1 LTVFLEHPQT
11 PMDNNKGENSL
22 RNPAT
27 GRKNYYGSGAVWSAN
42 LAAMLFSIL
51 QTVILWG
58 LNPRHWL
65 QVYLTACVENGGFA
79 PTDLTPFLPWTMDE
93 ARRHALKQPLKLDF
107 PEQPAPLDSS

>member
-1 LTVFLEHPQT
+1 VFVNYPQT
-11 PMDNNKGENSL
+11 PMDNNKGENSI

-27 GRKNYYGSGAVWSAN
+27 GRKNYYGSGAVWSAD

-51 QTVILWG
+51 QTVILWK

-65 QVYLTACVENGGFA
+65 YAYLTACAENGGVA

-93 ARRHALKQPLKLDF
+93 ARRQELMQPLKLDF
-107 PEQPAPLDSS
+107 PVQSAPIDTS